1 MLVAILIV
9 LELAVV
15 GEMVVAIRGD
25 HAPSWPGE
33 HSIAEAASGA
43 NLVDGGP
50 HRTFA
55 AGEHPALTVDIGYA
69 DLTITA
75 RPVPQI
81 EVSVSKSSD
90 LGFLR
95 TKSPITAS
103 NDGETIR
110 VANAYDQGMTVGD
123 MRMVTILVPPE
134 TTVTVVSAGDIRA
147 NGLRGEASFTSTGNG
162 SATIEDFSGPSL
174 TVKSGGR
181 VRLRQIVT
189 AQLYATSDDDRV
201 EGAGLQVRNGTVDGN
216 DSVSLGFAN
225 GTNTVVDASTKDGSI
240 DLSGF
245 APESSTDTKHK
256 SDDDDSSAKTL
267 RIGAGGGSLDVH
279 SDDGNITLLQES

>member
-1 MLVAILIV
+1 MLVAVLFV

-25 HAPSWPGE
+25 HSPSWPGE
-33 HSIAEAASGA
+33 RSIAEAASGP

-50 HRTFA
+50 HKTFST
-55 AGEHPALTVDIGYA
+55 GDHPALTVDIGYA
-69 DLTITA
+69 DLTITS

-103 NDGETIR
+103 NDGDTIR
-110 VANAYDQGMTVGD
+110 VANAYDQGMTTGD

-134 TTVTVVSAGDIRA
+134 TSITVVSAGDIRA
-147 NGLRGEASFTSTGNG
+147 TGLRGEASFAASGNG
-162 SATIEDFSGPSL
+162 SATIEDYSGPSL
-174 TVKSGGR
+174 TVKASGR
-181 VRLRQIVT
+181 IRLRQIVT
-189 AQLYATSDDDRV
+189 AQLDATSDDDRV
-201 EGAGLQVRNGTVDGN
+201 EGAGLQVRNGTIDGN

-225 GTNTVVDASTKDGSI
+225 GTNATVDAATKDGSI

-245 APESSTDTKHK
+245 PADASTDSGHK
-256 SDDDDSSAKTL
+256 SDDDDASAKTV
-267 RIGAGGGSLDVH
+267 RIGSGGGTIDVH

>member
-1 MLVAILIV
+1 MLVAFLFV

-25 HAPSWPGE
+25 HSPSWPGE
-33 HSIAEAASGA
+33 HSIAEAASGP

-50 HRTFA
+50 HKTFA
-55 AGEHPALTVDIGYA
+55 VGAHPSVTVDIGYA
-69 DLTITA
+69 DLTIRA

-81 EVSVSKSSD
+81 EVSVSKASD

-103 NDGETIR
+103 NDGQTIR
-110 VANAYDQGMTVGD
+110 VANAWDQGMTSGD

-134 TTVTVVSAGDIRA
+134 TTVNVVSAGDVRA
-147 NGLRGEASFTSTGNG
+147 NGLRGEASFDCSGNG
-162 SATIEDFSGPSL
+162 SATIEDYSGPSL
-174 TVKSGGR
+174 TVKANGR
-181 VRLRQIVT
+181 IRLRQIVT
-189 AQLYATSDDDRV
+189 GQLDATSDEDRV
-201 EGAGLQVRNGTVDGN
+201 EGSGLQVRNGTIDGN

-225 GTNTVVDASTKDGSI
+225 GTNTVVDAATKDGRI

-245 APESSTDTKHK
+245 ATDSTTDAGHK
-256 SDDDDSSAKTL
+256 SDDDDSSAKTV
-267 RIGAGGGSLDVH
+267 RIGSGGGSIDVH